1 MFKNLFDL
9 LGVESQVV
17 SHKERIISG
26 VGAFLGIFIA
36 FIISRQFVGDLNSI
50 IIAASMGSSAVLLF
64 AVPHGSLSQPWA
76 LLGGHTLSAIVGV
89 ACAQL
94 IENQLLSASIA
105 VGAAV
110 TVMYYARC
118 IHPPGGATAL
128 GAVVGG
134 PAVHELGYQFVITPI
149 LLNAVLM
156 LIVAVSF
163 NALFAWR
170 RYPVHK
176 NFKENALD
184 KEELSD
190 MPTSLLPI
198 AHEDFVYALTQIDT
212 FIDVSESD
220 LLRIYEL
227 ATRNKKL

>member
-94 IENQLLSASIA
+94 IENQILSASIA

-118 IHPPGGATAL
+118 IHP
-128 GAVVGG
+128 VVYG
-134 PAVHELGYQFVITPI
+134 L
-149 LLNAVLM
+149 
-156 LIVAVSF
+156 
-163 NALFAWR
+163 
-170 RYPVHK
+170 YP
-176 NFKENALD
+176 
-184 KEELSD
+184 
-190 MPTSLLPI
+190 
-198 AHEDFVYALTQIDT
+198 Q
-212 FIDVSESD
+212 
-220 LLRIYEL
+220 
-227 ATRNKKL
+227 

>member
-1 MFKNLFDL
+1 
-9 LGVESQVV
+9 
-17 SHKERIISG
+17 
-26 VGAFLGIFIA
+26 
-36 FIISRQFVGDLNSI
+36 
-50 IIAASMGSSAVLLF
+50 
-64 AVPHGSLSQPWA
+64 
-76 LLGGHTLSAIVGV
+76 
-89 ACAQL
+89 
-94 IENQLLSASIA
+94 
-105 VGAAV
+105 
-110 TVMYYARC
+110 
-118 IHPPGGATAL
+118 
-128 GAVVGG
+128 
-134 PAVHELGYQFVITPI
+134 
-149 LLNAVLM
+149 M

-163 NALFAWR
+163 NTLFAWR

-190 MPTSLLPI
+190 TPTSLLPI